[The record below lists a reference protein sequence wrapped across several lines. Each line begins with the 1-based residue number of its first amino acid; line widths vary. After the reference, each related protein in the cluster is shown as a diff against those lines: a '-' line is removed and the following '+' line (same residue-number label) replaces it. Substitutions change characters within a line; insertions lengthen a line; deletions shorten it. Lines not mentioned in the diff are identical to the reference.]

1 MDVELHFK
9 MGLRYVVVSLMDQ
22 DRKLLNEI
30 KRLREL
36 LGKHYNLNKKRID
49 LLDSLIAFGEGV
61 LVGKEIEK
69 EKTKKKESKRV
80 IEAAEVEQ

>member
-1 MDVELHFK
+1 
-9 MGLRYVVVSLMDQ
+9 MDQ

-69 EKTKKKESKRV
+69 EKTKKKESKKV

>member
-1 MDVELHFK
+1 
-9 MGLRYVVVSLMDQ
+9 MDQ